1 MVKKGCI
8 RNKWVKNAQ
17 TRTNCVNRLSQLFLR
32 NFDGMKKFINHAD
45 CFSEQKQYKKIIRHT
60 GKVHLFSWGLK
71 LIALSLFAP
80 QFIVPWRYRFYYV
93 YYFISGYC
101 SHFIPQESTSLCFQ
115 WVWKEKIG
123 QKQFKIKDKLQ
134 QTLRHRN
141 KNNWKYYVSNNIE
154 TNKIESQILGF
165 PSPFLVCAKS
175 FRHWIFPS
183 MGFYC
188 NHIQYSERN

>member
-1 MVKKGCI
+1 MQRILWKRRYEQPLFHSLVPNAPFLYLLKRSENRKVFRCFHVVEKGCI

-32 NFDGMKKFINHAD
+32 NSDGMKKFINHVD

-101 SHFIPQESTSLCFQ
+101 SHFIPQESTS
-115 WVWKEKIG
+115 
-123 QKQFKIKDKLQ
+123 
-134 QTLRHRN
+134 
-141 KNNWKYYVSNNIE
+141 
-154 TNKIESQILGF
+154 
-165 PSPFLVCAKS
+165 
-175 FRHWIFPS
+175 
-183 MGFYC
+183 
-188 NHIQYSERN
+188 